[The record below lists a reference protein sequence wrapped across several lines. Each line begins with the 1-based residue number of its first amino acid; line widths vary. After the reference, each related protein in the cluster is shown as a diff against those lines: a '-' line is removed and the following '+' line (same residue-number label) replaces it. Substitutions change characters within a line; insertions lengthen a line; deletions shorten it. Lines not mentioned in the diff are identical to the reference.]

1 MKKTLMLILI
11 GLLVTLSIYIVL
23 NGVTIGSIEILGVQQ
38 IQEKNNQL
46 DEKIQEAGKLANKDF
61 AQAVNSVKDNAKKL
75 ENEKNNYQDMTAI
88 STEGEVAS
96 SSQIEK
102 YEIETLWVKLGNH
115 ATKEGAVMKMD
126 VEKGNT
132 EETYNLKFT
141 VTGTYIAIEEFIS
154 NVENDST
161 LGFKIEEF
169 KMVPNES
176 GENLQ
181 ATFVCKEIA
190 IKDVSATT
198 QVVNTDNTMNDGTTN
213 TATTNSTNTT
223 SNTTNSTTNSS
234 TTQNTNVAR

>member
-213 TATTNSTNTT
+213 STNTT

>member
-23 NGVTIGSIEILGVQQ
+23 NGVTIGSIEVLGVQQ

-154 NVENDST
+154 DVENDST